1 MVFDI
6 FYTNG
11 MMIFERIDEDF
22 NIDFYFDN
30 VYQNFTLTI
39 FMRILP

>member
-6 FYTNG
+6 FYING

-22 NIDFYFDN
+22 NTDFYFDN